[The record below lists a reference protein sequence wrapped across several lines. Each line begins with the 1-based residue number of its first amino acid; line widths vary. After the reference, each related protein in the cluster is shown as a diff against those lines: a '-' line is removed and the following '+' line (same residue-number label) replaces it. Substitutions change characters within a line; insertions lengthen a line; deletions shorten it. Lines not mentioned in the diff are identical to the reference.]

1 MNSSLLGDLWNKV
14 FKAGNPLWLFLGLNV
29 LVFLFLNG
37 MNLFVALRIFP
48 ATFSAEYLLMPYLQL
63 PANALSVLFKPW
75 TLVTYMFTQ
84 VSFFHLL
91 FNMLWLYWLGM
102 IFLDFLSK
110 KQFVFIYFFG
120 GLAGAALYLLAYAL
134 VPVFSES
141 KNFNALIGSSA
152 AVSAIVFA
160 TATLVPDFSIRM
172 LFFGNV
178 RLKYLALVFIILD
191 LLGVGGGN
199 AGGSIAHIGG
209 ALSGFF
215 FVRQLQ
221 KGNDWSRL
229 LERKRKKQSKHR
241 MRVISTRTGGAA
253 ASTKKPT
260 GPPPTNQ
267 EVIDQILDKISQSGY
282 DSLSKSEKDALFRV
296 SKQDQK

>member
-241 MRVISTRTGGAA
+241 MRVVSTRTGGAA
-253 ASTKKPT
+253 VSTKKPT